1 MDEISTNDNST
12 IVWKDTIEFVAP
24 IEKGFVIKVY
34 DGDTITI
41 ASKLP
46 YETSPLYRFSVRLN
60 GIDCPEMKGKDE
72 NEKECAQI
80 AKKEMNDLIMNKM
93 VTLKNIQTQGYDLN
107 TDSTSSLFESL
118 GINLDELS
126 DQFDSQFENKLE
138 LRYTN
143 NSENEGPEYA
153 YESDSG
159 FDLRSTEELWV
170 QGNDRKLIPTGL
182 RFDIPD
188 GYEIQVRSKSG
199 LALNQGL
206 MVLNSPGTVDSGYQ
220 GEIKVIIFNTTNEKI
235 KIEKGQK
242 IAQAVLCPV
251 VNGKWVNLVKVEE
264 IGEKDRNDKGFGS
277 TGLK

>member
-1 MDEISTNDNST
+1 
-12 IVWKDTIEFVAP
+12 
-24 IEKGFVIKVY
+24 
-34 DGDTITI
+34 
-41 ASKLP
+41 
-46 YETSPLYRFSVRLN
+46 
-60 GIDCPEMKGKDE
+60 
-72 NEKECAQI
+72 
-80 AKKEMNDLIMNKM
+80 MND
-93 VTLKNIQTQGYDLN
+93 LKNIQEKIKKLDEIKSKIYGIELKEENDLP
-107 TDSTSSLFESL
+107 STLESL
-118 GINLDELS
+118 GIDVDLIS
-126 DQFDSQFENKLE
+126 SHFDSQFENKINLE
-138 LRYTN
+138 YTN
-143 NSENEGPEYA
+143 SSDNKQPEYA
-153 YESDSG
+153 YDSDSG

-170 QGNDRKLIPTGL
+170 QAHDRKLIPTGL

-220 GEIKVIIFNTTNEKI
+220 GEIKVILFNTTKERI

-277 TGLK
+277 TGL

>member
-1 MDEISTNDNST
+1 MEDLEGLR
-12 IVWKDTIEFVAP
+12 KQ
-24 IEKGFVIKVY
+24 
-34 DGDTITI
+34 
-41 ASKLP
+41 
-46 YETSPLYRFSVRLN
+46 LN
-60 GIDCPEMKGKDE
+60 
-72 NEKECAQI
+72 
-80 AKKEMNDLIMNKM
+80 
-93 VTLKNIQTQGYDLN
+93 TLKNIQKQGYDLN

-170 QGNDRKLIPTGL
+170 KGNDRKLIPTGL

-277 TGLK
+277 TGIK

>member
-1 MDEISTNDNST
+1 M
-12 IVWKDTIEFVAP
+12 KDSIE
-24 IEKGFVIKVY
+24 
-34 DGDTITI
+34 
-41 ASKLP
+41 SKLRLL
-46 YETSPLYRFSVRLN
+46 EKIESSVNEDNHEEFLN
-60 GIDCPEMKGKDE
+60 
-72 NEKECAQI
+72 
-80 AKKEMNDLIMNKM
+80 
-93 VTLKNIQTQGYDLN
+93 
-107 TDSTSSLFESL
+107 SLD
-118 GINLDELS
+118 DELINK
-126 DQFDSQFENKLE
+126 FFEESVVGQLE
-138 LRYTN
+138 LSYTN
-143 NSENEGPEYA
+143 GSDLKDPEYA

-170 QGNDRKLIPTGL
+170 QANSRLLVPTGL

-220 GEIKVIIFNTTNEKI
+220 GEVKVIIFNTTNERI

-264 IGEKDRNDKGFGS
+264 IKEKDRNSNGFGS
-277 TGLK
+277 TGL